1 MQNLRAV
8 FRMAFEKTRQDNR
21 ILSEEAADRLAQSE
35 AAQALEKICALALD
49 PDLPD
54 EQALRRVREACLA
67 QQLSF
72 REQGI

>member
-8 FRMAFEKTRQDNR
+8 FRMALAKTQRDNR
-21 ILSEEAADRLAQSE
+21 VRSEEAASRFAQSE
-35 AAQALEKICALALD
+35 AVQALKNICALALN